1 MSSEQVKSLHGVR
14 GMPARGNRPDRMHR
28 KLAAG
33 SLVGGE
39 ASSIYVQSWTN
50 ESIDRN

>member
-1 MSSEQVKSLHGVR
+1 MSSEQVKALHGVR
-14 GMPARGNRPDRMHR
+14 GMPARGGRPDRMHR

-39 ASSIYVQSWTN
+39 ASSFYLQS
-50 ESIDRN
+50 

>member
-14 GMPARGNRPDRMHR
+14 GMPARGSRPDPMHR

-33 SLVGGE
+33 SRAGGD

-50 ESIDRN
+50 ETIDRN